1 MKQDIIVLRLL
12 LECVFEGMQARRA
25 ALEHQGF
32 ESPWHVAILNQHTY
46 LFIRNTFLSH
56 KLVLFL
62 GWNA

>member
-25 ALEHQGF
+25 ALEHHGF

-46 LFIRNTFLSH
+46 LFIRNFFSLIN
-56 KLVLFL
+56 LFYF
-62 GWNA
+62 